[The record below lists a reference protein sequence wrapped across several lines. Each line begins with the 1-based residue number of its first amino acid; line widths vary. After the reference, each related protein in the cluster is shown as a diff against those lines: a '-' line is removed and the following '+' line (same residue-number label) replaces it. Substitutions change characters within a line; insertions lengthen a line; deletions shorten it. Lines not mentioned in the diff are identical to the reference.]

1 MGCVLQ
7 PLRVFDIAYIS
18 VNTFCFLPPQ
28 NVITG
33 VPETL
38 ITLHRL
44 KPHPSM
50 HAQPDPS
57 APRCYF
63 AISRAY
69 FHPSALGL
77 GSGFRQRW
85 GAKKAVWSGDVVSRL
100 IGLSVYHISTLI
112 EYNGNFVSCRPIHQI
127 IAIITTSAPCN
138 PHDTSEYKSAIMGV
152 ENKKT
157 RTKTRR
163 HTRYDLSLSIAG
175 TVYLCTVVYYWSTV
189 EYLYFKYANH
199 HVLIGILT
207 KSSPTCCHLS
217 ISHNI
222 KQQKRPR
229 ICQAW
234 GSSTAS
240 SARNG
245 LRGRTAKGR
254 T

>member
-1 MGCVLQ
+1 MG
-7 PLRVFDIAYIS
+7 REKSI
-18 VNTFCFLPPQ
+18 
-28 NVITG
+28 
-33 VPETL
+33 
-38 ITLHRL
+38 
-44 KPHPSM
+44 
-50 HAQPDPS
+50 
-57 APRCYF
+57 
-63 AISRAY
+63 
-69 FHPSALGL
+69 
-77 GSGFRQRW
+77 
-85 GAKKAVWSGDVVSRL
+85 WSGDVVSRL
-100 IGLSVYHISTLI
+100 IGRSVYHISTLI
-112 EYNGNFVSCRPIHQI
+112 EYNGNFVSYRPNHQI
-127 IAIITTSAPCN
+127 IAIITSSAPCN
-138 PHDTSEYKSAIMGV
+138 PRDTSEDKAAIMGV

-175 TVYLCTVVYYWSTV
+175 TIYLCTVVYYCWTV

-222 KQQKRPR
+222 KRQKRPR